1 MHLRLILFNA
11 KEYLL
16 DHCIV
21 YFMTVECV
29 FFYIKMEKINDVKFV
44 RYKVYLYIS
53 FLETHSVTLVFVS
66 YKLML
71 SMYKSNVVFFLS

>member
-29 FFYIKMEKINDVKFV
+29 FFFIKMEIIKDVKFV
-44 RYKVYLYIS
+44 IYKVSLYINI
-53 FLETHSVTLVFVS
+53 FETHFVTLVFVS

-71 SMYKSNVVFFLS
+71 SMYK